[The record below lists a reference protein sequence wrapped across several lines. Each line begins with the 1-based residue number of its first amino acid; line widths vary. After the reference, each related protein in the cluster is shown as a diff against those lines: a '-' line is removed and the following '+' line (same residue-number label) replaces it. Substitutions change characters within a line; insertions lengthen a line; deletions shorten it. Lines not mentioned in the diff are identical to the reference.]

1 MISGTEWDGCR
12 ERQSAQDSA
21 HSVGCP
27 AVVIS
32 SSCGHCRCC
41 SPCLNPAATA
51 ATATT
56 GRTRF
61 PVAGLAAWRGA
72 HQTQPGFS
80 GVEGSLSR
88 RGAATDAA
96 PTEGHGRHAQG
107 RAQGRLPWTV
117 LSQGKG
123 IRTSVPWR
131 SICEGRPP
139 PLPPSLVPPLPHPP
153 LCHIKKRLSDTMP
166 L

>member
-1 MISGTEWDGCR
+1 MISGTEQYGCR

-32 SSCGHCRCC
+32 SGCHHCRCH

-51 ATATT
+51 AAATT
-56 GRTRF
+56 GCTRF
-61 PVAGLAAWRGA
+61 PVAGLAAWCGA
-72 HQTQPGFS
+72 HQTKPGFS
-80 GVEGSLSR
+80 GVEGIISR
-88 RGAATDAA
+88 RDAATDAA

-107 RAQGRLPWTV
+107 RAQGKLPRTV

-123 IRTSVPWR
+123 VRTSVPWQA
-131 SICEGRPP
+131 IAEG
-139 PLPPSLVPPLPHPP
+139 
-153 LCHIKKRLSDTMP
+153 
-166 L
+166 